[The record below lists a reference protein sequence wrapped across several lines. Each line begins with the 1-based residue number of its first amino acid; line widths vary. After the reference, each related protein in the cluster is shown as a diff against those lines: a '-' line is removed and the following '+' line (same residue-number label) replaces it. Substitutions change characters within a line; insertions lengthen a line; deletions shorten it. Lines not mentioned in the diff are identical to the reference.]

1 MVGTP
6 ALMLPLKGP
15 QTQLYRSKC
24 VGVHVDEKTSMVTIT
39 AYDGEDVDAGCA
51 ITGIMQSTDALIAK
65 GRPFSTMWDLRQ
77 CPAPTMGDTMRL
89 ATWGMANKTELTALT
104 TKMGVIMPNG
114 PVASIAGGLMASF
127 SGVPTVVSTNAEE
140 VHRFM

>member
-1 MVGTP
+1 
-6 ALMLPLKGP
+6 MLPLKGP

-24 VGVHVDEKTSMVTIT
+24 VSVHMNEQTSVVTIT

-65 GRPFSTMWDLRQ
+65 GKPFSTKWDLSR
-77 CPAPTMGDTMRL
+77 CPPPTMSDTMRL
-89 ATWGMANKTELTALT
+89 ATWGLSNKAALERLT
-104 TKMGVIMPNG
+104 TKMGVILPNG

-127 SGVPTVVSTNAEE
+127 AAVPTVVSTNAEE

>member
-1 MVGTP
+1 MGTP

-24 VGVHVDEKTSMVTIT
+24 VSVHMDQQTSMVTIT

-51 ITGIMQSTDALIAK
+51 ITGIMQSTDALIAT
-65 GRPFSTMWDLRQ
+65 GMPFSTKWDLRQ
-77 CPAPTMGDTMRL
+77 CPPPTMSDTMRL
-89 ATWGMANKTELTALT
+89 ATWGLSNKVALERLT
-104 TKMGVIMPNG
+104 TRMGVILPNG